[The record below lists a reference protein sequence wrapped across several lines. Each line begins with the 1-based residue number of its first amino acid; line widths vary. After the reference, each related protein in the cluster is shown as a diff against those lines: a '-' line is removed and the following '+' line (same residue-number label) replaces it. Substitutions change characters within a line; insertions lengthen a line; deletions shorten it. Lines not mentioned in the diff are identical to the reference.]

1 MDKNEDNPDGE
12 LSPEISLNAITS
24 IQNSQTMC
32 LQGEWNGKL
41 VLVLID
47 LGITHS
53 FVAAKI
59 VKQVNSYVDKKD
71 ELRVKVANGEQLHS
85 LGIC

>member
-1 MDKNEDNPDGE
+1 MSILYGDTNAKSYFGSSLTEVKATWIKMKTTQMG
-12 LSPEISLNAITS
+12 SSHEISLNAITS
-24 IQNSQTMC
+24 IQNSQTMR

-59 VKQVNSYVDKKD
+59 VK
-71 ELRVKVANGEQLHS
+71 
-85 LGIC
+85 